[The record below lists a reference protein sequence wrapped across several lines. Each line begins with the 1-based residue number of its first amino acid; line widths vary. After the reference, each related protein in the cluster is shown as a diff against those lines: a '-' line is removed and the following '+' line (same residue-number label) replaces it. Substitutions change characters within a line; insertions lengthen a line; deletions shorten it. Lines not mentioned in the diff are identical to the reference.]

1 MTSDADAALTAF
13 LRHLTEERQLSANT
27 VSAYR
32 RDLTHFLAAMRQSN
46 QGWSEVSTADV
57 RHWAAQASR
66 RGLNA
71 KTVQRRL
78 SAVRAFYRYLNEEDR
93 IAHNPATAVSGPKTR
108 HRLPGVLDAD
118 QLSALLDRPSDGPL
132 AQRDTALF
140 ELIYASGLR
149 VSEAVGLHLQDLD
162 MAQTLVRVQGKG
174 GKVRIVPFGRK
185 AKAAL
190 QVWLAVRRTVIN
202 AAQPPPTA
210 LFLSA
215 RGQALSVRSVQQ
227 RLRRRAAAI
236 GVDARVHP
244 HGLRHA
250 AATHLLQSSGNLRA
264 VQEFLGHANLAT
276 TQIYTHLD
284 AGYLSQVYDAA
295 HPRAKR
301 GQD

>member
-1 MTSDADAALTAF
+1 MSFDADSALAAF
-13 LRHLTEERQLSANT
+13 LRHLSEERRLAANT

-32 RDLTHFLAAMRQSN
+32 RDLTQFLAAMRQSERA
-46 QGWSEVSTADV
+46 WPDIDTADI

-66 RGLNA
+66 QGLSA
-71 KTVQRRL
+71 KTVHRRL
-78 SAVRAFYRYLNEEDR
+78 SAVRAFYRYWLQADR
-93 IAHNPATAVSGPKTR
+93 IAANPATAVSGPKTR
-108 HRLPGVLDAD
+108 QRLPGVLDVD
-118 QLSALLDRPSDGPL
+118 QMSALLEHSGDDPL

-149 VSEAVGLHLQDLD
+149 VSEAVGLRCQDID

-174 GKVRIVPFGRK
+174 GKTRIVPFGRK

-202 AAQPPPTA
+202 AAQPPPAA

>member
-1 MTSDADAALTAF
+1 MTFDADAALTTF
-13 LRHLTEERQLSANT
+13 LRHLTEERRLSANT
-27 VSAYR
+27 VSAYQ
-32 RDLTHFLAAMRQSN
+32 RDLTHFLAFVRRSN
-46 QGWSEVSTADV
+46 QTWPQVSTADI

-71 KTVQRRL
+71 KTVQRHL
-78 SAVRAFYRYLNEEDR
+78 SAVRAFYRYLNEEDW

-108 HRLPGVLDAD
+108 HRLPGVLDVD
-118 QLSALLDRPSDGPL
+118 QLSALLEQPSDGPL

-149 VSEAVGLHLQDLD
+149 VSEAVGLRLQDLD

-174 GKVRIVPFGRK
+174 RKVRIVPFGRK

-190 QVWLAVRRTVIN
+190 QAWLAVRRQFIN
-202 AAQPPPTA
+202 AAQPTTA

-215 RGQALSVRSVQQ
+215 RGRALSVRTVQQ
-227 RLRRRAAAI
+227 RLHRRAMTAGI
-236 GVDARVHP
+236 HARVHP

-301 GQD
+301 RKD

>member
-1 MTSDADAALTAF
+1 MNFDPAIALTAF
-13 LRHLTEERQLSANT
+13 LRHLSEERRLAANT

-32 RDLTHFLAAMRQSN
+32 RDLTQFLAAIRQSDRA
-46 QGWSEVSTADV
+46 WPDVDTADI

-66 RGLNA
+66 RGLSA

-78 SAVRAFYRYLNEEDR
+78 SAVRAFYRYLLQEDL
-93 IAHNPATAVSGPKTR
+93 IATNPATAVSGPKIR
-108 HRLPGVLDAD
+108 QRLPGVLDVD
-118 QLSALLDRPSDGPL
+118 QLSALLEHSGDGPL

-149 VSEAVGLHLQDLD
+149 VSEAVSLSCQDID
-162 MAQTLVRVQGKG
+162 MTQTLVRVQGKG
-174 GKVRIVPFGRK
+174 GKTRIVPFGRK

-190 QVWLAVRRTVIN
+190 QTWLAVRHAFIN
-202 AAQPPPTA
+202 TAQPPPAA
-210 LFLSA
+210 LFLST

-227 RLRRRAAAI
+227 RLRQRARAI
-236 GVDARVHP
+236 GVNASVHP

-264 VQEFLGHANLAT
+264 VQTFLGHANLAT

-284 AGYLSQVYDAA
+284 AGYLSQVYDTA

-301 GQD
+301 RKD

>member
-202 AAQPPPTA
+202 AAQPPPAA

-276 TQIYTHLD
+276 TQIYTHVTNPHLKKVHEKFHRKAED
-284 AGYLSQVYDAA
+284 
-295 HPRAKR
+295 
-301 GQD
+301 

>member
-13 LRHLTEERQLSANT
+13 LRHLTEERRLSANT

-66 RGLNA
+66 QGLNA

-190 QVWLAVRRTVIN
+190 QAWLAVRRQFIN
-202 AAQPPPTA
+202 AAHPTTA

-215 RGQALSVRSVQQ
+215 RGHAPSVRTVQQ
-227 RLRRRAAAI
+227 RLHRRAMATDI
-236 GVDARVHP
+236 HARVHP

-301 GQD
+301 RKD